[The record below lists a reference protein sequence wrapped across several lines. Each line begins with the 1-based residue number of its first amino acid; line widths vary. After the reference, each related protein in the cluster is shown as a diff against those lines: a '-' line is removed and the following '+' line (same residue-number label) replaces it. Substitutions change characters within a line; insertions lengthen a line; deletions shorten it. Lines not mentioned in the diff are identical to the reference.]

1 MFASALHCHHEKARA
16 HFPRHDL
23 NPILDQRS
31 AALLLIEESVRRG
44 FFFLFSFFLKENID
58 QKIICDWPVMII
70 WYFSSQL

>member
-1 MFASALHCHHEKARA
+1 MFASALHCHHKKARA
-16 HFPRHDL
+16 HFPRYDL
-23 NPILDQRS
+23 NSILDQRS

-44 FFFLFSFFLKENID
+44 FFKKKKENID

>member
-16 HFPRHDL
+16 NFPRHDL
-23 NPILDQRS
+23 NPTLDQRS

-44 FFFLFSFFLKENID
+44 FLFFLK
-58 QKIICDWPVMII
+58 KIICDWPVMII

>member
-16 HFPRHDL
+16 NFPRHDL
-23 NPILDQRS
+23 NPTLDQRS

-44 FFFLFSFFLKENID
+44 LFFFFKENID

>member
-16 HFPRHDL
+16 HFPRYDL
-23 NPILDQRS
+23 NSILDQRS

-44 FFFLFSFFLKENID
+44 FFKKEENID